1 MTCAADT
8 HGFKLLKEALG
19 DSVCCDASVRY
30 QASMDNLRLSVLPQ
44 AVIYPRSEAEVGV
57 VLKLANES
65 DVPVTTRG
73 AGSAATGATTPFEGG
88 WVLDL
93 SRWTQ
98 CSIDPVS
105 GMAMVQPGVIT
116 GDLQRAAESQGW
128 FYPPDP
134 SSAQYST
141 IGGNVA
147 TNAGGLRAAK
157 YGVTRDYVLG
167 LEGFLPTGEFVQ
179 WGGPLKKF
187 ASGLNMRDL
196 WIGSEGMLGVITKIV
211 LRLVPKPQERTTF
224 LAAFPDEI
232 SGLNAVRSLL
242 EQRLVPAAL
251 EFMDRQTVACTER
264 YSGFSPFSEAPGH
277 VLLLVELD
285 GHPSVLKEER
295 EVVFCWAKERAVVF
309 SEATGA
315 EAESLW
321 RVRRA
326 CSQAMFTMGD
336 TKLNEDVVVP
346 LNNQQALLAHTLELH
361 ETYGLATPTFGHA
374 ADGNFHVHIMFNRAD
389 GAQAKQAEGLLEA
402 LMKKVVEL
410 GGAIT
415 GEHGI
420 GLAKS
425 TFLRIQHSDSEVS
438 AMQSIK
444 DSLDPRGILN
454 PGKMFTPVRTW
465 AYPVEAVKMPW
476 DHC

>member
-1 MTCAADT
+1 MTYTSSAPVLD
-8 HGFKLLKEALG
+8 LLKKALG
-19 DSVCCDASVRY
+19 NSVCCDASVCY
-30 QASMDNLRLSVLPQ
+30 GASMDNLRLSVMPE
-44 AVIYPRSEAEVGV
+44 AVIYPESEAEIGF
-57 VLKLANES
+57 VLELANEHR
-65 DVPVTTRG
+65 VPVTTRG
-73 AGSAATGATTPFEGG
+73 SGSAATGATTPFKGG

-93 SRWTQ
+93 SRWMQ
-98 CSIDPVS
+98 YNVDSVS
-105 GMAMVQPGVIT
+105 GVATVQPGVIT
-116 GDLQRAAESQGW
+116 GDLQRAVESQGW

-167 LEGFLPTGEFVQ
+167 LEGFLPTGEFVK

-211 LRLVPKPQERTTF
+211 LRLVPKPQERTIF
-224 LAAFPDEI
+224 LAAFPDEV
-232 SGLNAVRSLL
+232 SGLDAVRSLL

-251 EFMDRQTVACTER
+251 EFMDRQTVVCTER
-264 YSGFSPFSEAPGH
+264 YSGFFPFPEAPGH
-277 VLLLVELD
+277 ALLLVELD

-295 EVVFCWAKERAVVF
+295 EVVLRWAKERAVVF
-309 SEATGA
+309 CEARGDD
-315 EAESLW
+315 AESLW
-321 RVRRA
+321 KVRRT

-346 LNNQQALLAHTLELH
+346 LDSQQALLAHALELH
-361 ETYGLATPTFGHA
+361 KTYGLATPTFGHA

-389 GAQAKQAEGLLEA
+389 EAQAKKAEGLLEA

-425 TFLRIQHSDSEVS
+425 SFLRIQHSDSEVS

-444 DSLDPRGILN
+444 DVLDPQGILN

-465 AYPVEAVKMPW
+465 DYPIEAIKMPW
-476 DHC
+476 DH